1 MYYYQH
7 ENLQSV
13 FSELIIAHAA
23 PGGWEWLTERSVN
36 DLTENLTSAFAL
48 VPRKT
53 GHNPI
58 VVTESQASEIESSRP
73 GLEISGWTVD
83 RLARVWLLL
92 QLPVTDKDKY
102 FQSIDSLFQAAAVNE
117 LVALYSALPLLAFP
131 ELWVNRCSEGIRNN
145 ISDVL
150 EVIMCD
156 NPYPSENL
164 DEPAWNQLVLKA
176 FFTEKPVDRI
186 IGLDKRTNLHL
197 ANTLSDYAH
206 ERWSAHRP
214 VNPQLWR
221 CLGLFLNKDLFENIL
236 RLEKTGN
243 QYDLEAAALACSVSS
258 YPEASSWLDQHESL
272 KAAIESGKLSWKKM
286 SDKSSEY
293 VLQQ

>member
-1 MYYYQH
+1 MYYYEH

-13 FSELIIAHAA
+13 FSELISAHAS
-23 PGGWEWLTERSVN
+23 PDGWEWLTGRSAN
-36 DLTENLTSAFAL
+36 GLTETLAAAFAL

-53 GHNPI
+53 GRRLIIP
-58 VVTESQASEIESSRP
+58 TESQANKIEAFRP
-73 GLEISGWTVD
+73 GLDLNGWTTD

-92 QLPVTDKDKY
+92 QLPVTDKDDY
-102 FQSIDSLFQAAAVNE
+102 FRTIDALFRDAAVNE
-117 LVALYSALPLLAFP
+117 QVALYSALPVLAFP
-131 ELWVNRCSEGIRNN
+131 EVWVNRCSEGIRNN

-150 EVIMCD
+150 EAVMCN

-164 DEPAWNQLVLKA
+164 DEAAWNQLVLKA
-176 FFTEKPVDRI
+176 FFTEKPIDRI

-206 ERWSAHRP
+206 ERWSAHRA

-221 CLGLFLNKDLFENIL
+221 CVGLFINKDLFENIL
-236 RLEKTGN
+236 RLEKTGDPR
-243 QYDLEAAALACSVSS
+243 DLEAAALACSASS
-258 YPEASSWLDQHESL
+258 YSEAQDWLDQHKEL
-272 KAAIESGKLSWKKM
+272 KTAIESGNLSWKKM

-293 VLQQ
+293 VLQ

>member
-7 ENLQSV
+7 ENLQSIL
-13 FSELIIAHAA
+13 SELIIAHTA
-23 PGGWEWLTERSVN
+23 PGGWEWLTEMSVN
-36 DLTENLTSAFAL
+36 GLPENLPSSFAM

-53 GHNPI
+53 GHNSI
-58 VVTESQASEIESSRP
+58 VVKKSQTSEIESSRP
-73 GLEISGWTVD
+73 GLEVDGWTVD

-92 QLPVTDKDKY
+92 QLPVSESDNY
-102 FQSIDSLFQAAAVNE
+102 FQSVDSLFQAAAVNE
-117 LVALYSALPLLAFP
+117 SVALYSSLPLLAFP

-150 EVIMCD
+150 EAIMCN

-164 DEPAWNQLVLKA
+164 DESAWNQMVLKA
-176 FFTEKPVDRI
+176 FFTEKPIDRI

-197 ANTLSDYAH
+197 ANTLSDYAR

-236 RLEKTGN
+236 HLEKTGN
-243 QYDLEAAALACSVSS
+243 AYDLEAAALACSASS
-258 YPEASSWLDQHESL
+258 YSEASSWLDQHEKL
-272 KAAIESGKLSWKKM
+272 KADIESGKLSWRTM
-286 SDKSSEY
+286 SEKSSEY
-293 VLQQ
+293 VLQ